1 MQVASATAT
10 GIVGNAIEPMPMAG
24 TMQQEDATH
33 MIWLNLCTTTRRRRA
48 AKMMF
53 VFRGEKGLKGMK
65 EREGV
70 WALKGPIV

>member
-1 MQVASATAT
+1 
-10 GIVGNAIEPMPMAG
+10 MPMAG

-33 MIWLNLCTTTRRRRA
+33 MIWLNLYTTTRRRRA
-48 AKMMF
+48 AQTGTKMTF
-53 VFRGEKGLKGMK
+53 VFRDEKGLKGMR